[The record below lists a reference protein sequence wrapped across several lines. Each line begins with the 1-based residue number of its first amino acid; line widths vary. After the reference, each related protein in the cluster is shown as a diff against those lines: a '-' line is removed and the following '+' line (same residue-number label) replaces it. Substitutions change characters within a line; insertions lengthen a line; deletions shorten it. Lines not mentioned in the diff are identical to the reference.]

1 MQTLPRAFRPH
12 FAPGLLAFA
21 VAALAL
27 PACKSD
33 TSGPP
38 DSGTPDAGPVCTTPS
53 TSTAFK
59 LHYHRIA
66 NDYTGWS
73 AAISAGSAQATV
85 ASSSTDNFGAVYSI
99 TLTAA
104 APKLSLKM
112 TSAGGDDAGGVVEID
127 TSCTAREGWVFQG
140 SSVPATGTLP
150 AIPAASGEVA
160 VYYARADK
168 SYGGWGLHTWGD
180 VVTETQ
186 WTAPLQPVGT
196 DPVLG
201 AGFIVKVK
209 PGADQINVIVHSG
222 DTKDPGPDMGWSIA
236 KLGNIVFITS
246 GSATI
251 TAGPQKVGGL
261 QLSGAAAHLIA
272 RDTLVWDV
280 VYNNANGVPI
290 KNVGVDKV
298 ELRYSSTAAIAISG
312 SDVTGGSTL
321 ATTLRAAGLTD
332 AQKLLVPHLAARAT
346 YDIAAADLA
355 KVKEALKGQLLAIAK
370 KADGTILSVT
380 QVQTAS
386 ALDDLYAYDGALGL
400 TFASGVP
407 SFALWA
413 PTAQTCKLYVYDASK
428 TQVAA
433 VDMTAGA
440 NGVFTTTGQAAWM
453 GKYYRYELDVY
464 HYSTNKLEHLK
475 VTDPYSVNLDT
486 DGNYS
491 HVLDLNDPA
500 TQPAGWS
507 ALTKAQLKLD
517 APEDIVVYEGHI
529 RDFSILDATTPADRR
544 GKYLGFVTEP
554 GQAQSNGVKHLA
566 QLAAAGLTHFHVLPA
581 FDVATIEEDASKRID
596 LDATFAALCAK
607 NTGIPAATCTL
618 YGTQKVL
625 DVLKSLPGDSE
636 LQQQIATWM
645 SGLDGFNWGYDP
657 FHYGAPEGSY
667 ASTAEGAA
675 KVLELRSMVKGL
687 ADVGLRLALDV
698 VYNHTNAAG
707 VGEHSVLDKV
717 VPGYYHRFDADNGF
731 LMTNSCCAD
740 TATEHK
746 MMEKLMVDTVVQ
758 WAVQY
763 KVDAFRFDIMGL
775 QTKAG
780 MVKVQN
786 ALKALTIVRDGIDGS
801 KIYVY
806 GEGWAQAPAVAAR
819 GALATQVGAAGT
831 GIGTFNDRIRDGVH
845 GGGPFDNASALRSNQ
860 GFTSGLFTDPN
871 ELESSATSMA
881 ADKDQ
886 LAVAADLIKTGMA
899 GGLADFRFLDR
910 GGNLK
915 TGTTL
920 SYSGQPAGYTQDPQE
935 SLNYVSVH
943 DNQTLWDIMQY
954 KYPTGR
960 SMADRVRSYNQSLDF
975 VLLGQGVPLFHMG
988 DDLLRSKSMEH
999 DSYNSGDWFNRI
1011 DFTYQSNNW
1020 KVGLPNAGK
1029 DQGNWP
1035 IIKPIF
1041 ADASITP
1048 TLTDLTAS
1056 KNHFTEMLKVRKS
1069 SRLFRLTTKDDVM
1082 KRVDFLNYGASWTPG
1097 VLVMTVTDGTCA
1109 GADLDPAREAVVV
1122 IVNADKVAHDLTV
1135 PGASGFALHPVL
1147 AASADAVVKTSSVS
1161 GAVFTVP
1168 ARTTAVFEKAQSGGQ
1183 GTGLACNTH

>member
-1 MQTLPRAFRPH
+1 MQTLSRALRPH
-12 FAPGLLAFA
+12 VAQALLALA
-21 VAALAL
+21 LTSLAL

-33 TSGPP
+33 NSGTP
-38 DSGTPDAGPVCTTPS
+38 DSGTPDAGPVCTAPS
-53 TSTAFK
+53 TSTAFT
-59 LHYHRIA
+59 LHYHRPA
-66 NDYTGWS
+66 GDYTGWS

-85 ASSSTDNFGAVYSI
+85 ASSSTDNFGAVYAI

-112 TSAGGDDAGGVVEID
+112 TSAGGDDAAGVVDID
-127 TSCTAREGWVFQG
+127 TSCTAREGWVFAG
-140 SSVPATGTLP
+140 STVVATGTLP
-150 AIPAASGEVA
+150 AIPAATGEVA
-160 VYYARADK
+160 VYYTRRDGL
-168 SYGGWGLHTWGD
+168 YGGWGLHTWGD

-186 WTAPLQPVGT
+186 WTTPLAFTGI

-201 AGFIVKVK
+201 AGFIIKVK
-209 PGADQINVIVHSG
+209 AGADQINVIAHSG

-246 GSATI
+246 GSSTI

-261 QLSGAAAHLIA
+261 QITGAAAHLIA

-290 KNVGVDKV
+290 KNVDIDKV
-298 ELRYSSTAAIAISG
+298 ELRYSATAEIAVKG
-312 SDVTGGSTL
+312 SDVVGGTTL
-321 ATTLRAAGLTD
+321 ATTKRPSGLTA
-332 AQKLLVPHLAARAT
+332 AQKLIVPHLADRAT
-346 YDIAAADLA
+346 YDVAAGDLA
-355 KVKEALKGQLLAIAK
+355 KVKEALKGQLLAIAR
-370 KADGTILSVT
+370 KADNTILAVT
-380 QVQTAS
+380 QMQTAV
-386 ALDDLYAYDGALGL
+386 ALDDLYAYDGALGV
-400 TFASGVP
+400 TFAAGVP
-407 SFALWA
+407 SFSLWA

-428 TQVAA
+428 AQVAA
-433 VDMTAGA
+433 VDMTPGA
-440 NGVFTTTGQAAWM
+440 NGVWTTTGQAAWM
-453 GKYYRYELDVY
+453 GDYYRYELDVY
-464 HYSTNKLEHLK
+464 HYSTGKIEHVK

-486 DGNYS
+486 NGNFS
-491 HVLDLNDPA
+491 HILDLNDPA

-507 ALTKAQLKLD
+507 ALTKASLTLD
-517 APEDIVVYEGHI
+517 QPEDIAVYEGHI

-544 GKYLGFVTEP
+544 GKYLGFVTDP
-554 GQAQSNGVKHLA
+554 GQTPSNGLKHLA
-566 QLAAAGLTHFHVLPA
+566 ALAAAGMTHFHVLPA
-581 FDVATIEEDASKRID
+581 FDLATVEEDASKRID
-596 LDATFAALCAK
+596 LDATFAALCAR
-607 NTGIPAATCTL
+607 NTSIPAATCTQ
-618 YGTQKVL
+618 YGTQKIL
-625 DVLKSLPGDSE
+625 DVLKSLPGDSDQ
-636 LQQQIATWM
+636 QQQIATWM

-675 KVLELRSMVKGL
+675 KVLEFRSMVKGL

-707 VGEHSVLDKV
+707 LGEHSVLDKV

-731 LMTNSCCAD
+731 LMNNSCCAD

-763 KVDAFRFDIMGL
+763 KIDAFRFDIMGL

-780 MVKVQN
+780 MLKAQS
-786 ALKALTIVRDGIDGS
+786 ALKALTIAHDGVDGS

-806 GEGWAQAPAVAAR
+806 GEGWSQSAVVAAR
-819 GALATQVGAAGT
+819 GALATQLGMPGT
-831 GIGTFNDRIRDGVH
+831 GIGTFNDRIRDGVR
-845 GGGPFDNASALRSNQ
+845 GGGPFDFASGLRSNQ

-871 ELESSATSMA
+871 ELETSATSIA

-886 LAVAADLIKTGMA
+886 LGVAADLIKTGMA
-899 GGLADFRFLDR
+899 GGLADFKFLDR

-915 TGTTL
+915 TGSSL

-960 SMADRVRSYNQSLDF
+960 SMADRVRSYNQSLDI

-1011 DFTYQSNNW
+1011 DFSYQGNNW

-1035 IIKPIF
+1035 IIRPLF
-1041 ADASITP
+1041 ADASIAP
-1048 TLTDLTAS
+1048 TVTDLTAS

-1082 KRVDFLNYGASWTPG
+1082 KRVDFLNTGTSWTPG

-1122 IVNADKVAHDLTV
+1122 IVNADKVSHDLTV

-1147 AASADAVVKTSSVS
+1147 AASSDPVVKTSSVS